1 MFKKILHFFSVLVFL
16 SLFFLGFLFLRSN
29 KNTDEYISDSP
40 FDPGKN
46 NFLLESEW
54 IHKETLNQPYGI
66 AIDTSGFVYTG
77 TADHKIL
84 RIRTNEKVETFAI
97 LEGRPL
103 GMVFDSNGNLLVCV
117 EEVGIVEINKNGS
130 QRILISKLPDGSPL
144 RFPHGIDVTK
154 TGKFI
159 SLFPV
164 DLILSKNHF

>member
-1 MFKKILHFFSVLVFL
+1 MFKKIFHFFSVLIFL

-29 KNTDEYISDSP
+29 KSTNEYLSDSP

-77 TADHKIL
+77 TADYKIV

-97 LEGRPL
+97 LEG
-103 GMVFDSNGNLLVCV
+103 
-117 EEVGIVEINKNGS
+117 
-130 QRILISKLPDGSPL
+130 
-144 RFPHGIDVTK
+144 
-154 TGKFI
+154 
-159 SLFPV
+159 
-164 DLILSKNHF
+164 